1 MESRVKQAEERHQKG
16 YNCAQ
21 SVACTYCDLVGID
34 EKTMFKLTEGL
45 GAGLGAK
52 NGTCGAVTG
61 AAVILS
67 MLNST
72 GNIESPNSKMDTYK
86 VVGEFTTRFLD
97 GTSSLTCKDIKE
109 KPLKSC
115 GDCIKDACLLLEEL
129 L

>member
-1 MESRVKQAEERHQKG
+1 MESRVKQAEERHNKG

-52 NGTCGAVTG
+52 HGTCGAVTG
-61 AAVILS
+61 ATIVLS

-72 GNIESPNSKMDTYK
+72 GNIEVPNSKQDTYK
-86 VVGEFTTRFLD
+86 VVGEFTTKFLED
-97 GTSSLTCKDIKE
+97 TGSLACNEIKE

-115 GDCIKDACLLLEEL
+115 ADCIVDACLLLEKL

>member
-52 NGTCGAVTG
+52 HGTCGAVTG
-61 AAVILS
+61 AAIILS

-72 GNIESPNSKMDTYK
+72 GNIETPNSKQDTYK
-86 VVGEFTTRFLD
+86 VVGEFTTKFLGD
-97 GTSSLTCKDIKE
+97 TGSLACNEIKE
-109 KPLKSC
+109 SPLKSC
-115 GDCIKDACLLLEEL
+115 ADCILDACVLLEKL